1 MKMMSMHNK
10 HTLDVIQVDAF
21 TDKPFGGNPAAVIM
35 DADHV
40 SEETMHK
47 IAREMNVRETVFASK
62 SRVADFK
69 FRYMTPKSEIGFSG
83 HPTIA
88 AFHALVE
95 EGRIELVSDVTMVR
109 LETNTGILD
118 IEIVRN
124 ESTGHHEIQI
134 THKKPQFMDTYDP
147 KDYAEALGLSL
158 VDIHSPN
165 PLQTVSTGTPHLM
178 MPVSTSR
185 SLDRIKPNWDRLKEL
200 QADSDYVSMSVFT
213 RDTREP
219 TSDAQVRHFAP
230 ALGVY
235 EDPVSG
241 SAAGSLGSY
250 IIRYGFME
258 ATYPVTSIVIEQGH
272 YVERPGKIFVEVRG
286 DQEGIDQVKVSG
298 TAITV
303 VKGKLHF

>member
-1 MKMMSMHNK
+1 MKHE
-10 HTLDVIQVDAF
+10 HTLNVIQVDAF
-21 TDKPFGGNPAAVIM
+21 TDTPFGGNPAAIVLE
-35 DADHV
+35 ADHI
-40 SEETMHK
+40 SEKTMRK
-47 IAREMNVRETVFASK
+47 ISREMNVRETVFISK
-62 SRVADFK
+62 SRVADFR
-69 FRYMTPKSEIGFSG
+69 FRYMTPKSEINFSG

-88 AFHALVE
+88 AFVALVE
-95 EGRIELVSDVTMVR
+95 EGLIEIVSDVTNVR
-109 LETNTGILD
+109 LETNSGILD

-147 KDYAEALGLSL
+147 KDYTEALGLSL
-158 VDIHSPN
+158 ADIHSPN

-178 MPVSTSR
+178 IPVSTSR

-200 QADSDYVSMSVFT
+200 QAGSDYVSLSVFT
-213 RDTREP
+213 RDTREA

-230 ALGVY
+230 SLGVY

-250 IIRYGFME
+250 IIKYGLME

-286 DQEGIDQVKVSG
+286 NQERIDQVKVSG
-298 TAITV
+298 TGVTV
-303 VKGKLHF
+303 MKGKLYF

>member
-1 MKMMSMHNK
+1 MQSK

-21 TDKPFGGNPAAVIM
+21 TDTPFGGNPAAVVLG
-35 DADHV
+35 ADHV
-40 SEETMHK
+40 SEKTMYK
-47 IAREMNVRETVFASK
+47 IAREMNVRETVFISK
-62 SRVADFK
+62 SQVADFR

-88 AFHALVE
+88 AFHALVQ
-95 EGRIELVSDVTMVR
+95 EGHIELISDVTMVR
-109 LETNTGILD
+109 LETNTGVLD

-124 ESTGHHEIQI
+124 ESTGRHEIQI
-134 THKKPQFMDTYDP
+134 THNKPQFMDTYDP
-147 KDYAEALGLSL
+147 KDYVEALGLSL
-158 VDIHSPN
+158 ADFHSPN

-200 QADSDYVSMSVFT
+200 QADSDYVSLSVFT

-241 SAAGSLGSY
+241 SGAGSLGSY
-250 IIRYGFME
+250 LIRYGLME
-258 ATYPVTSIVIEQGH
+258 ATYPVTSIVVEQGH

-286 DQEGIDQVKVSG
+286 DHEGIDQVKVSG
-298 TAITV
+298 TAVTV
-303 VKGKLHF
+303 IKGKLQF

>member
-1 MKMMSMHNK
+1 MSMS
-10 HTLDVIQVDAF
+10 HTNSLDVIQVDAF
-21 TDKPFGGNPAAVIM
+21 TDTPFGGNPACVIL
-35 DADHV
+35 DADRIN
-40 SEETMHK
+40 EKTMHI
-47 IAREMNVRETVFASK
+47 IAREMNARETVFVSK
-62 SRVADFK
+62 SQVADFR

-88 AFHALVE
+88 AFSALVE
-95 EGRIELVSDVTMVR
+95 EGRLELVRDVTPVR
-109 LETNTGILD
+109 LETSSGILD

-124 ESTGHHEIQI
+124 EATGLHEIQI

-158 VDIHSPN
+158 ADIHSPN

-200 QADSDYVSMSVFT
+200 QADSDYVSLSVFT

-219 TSDAQVRHFAP
+219 TSDAQVRHFGP
-230 ALGVY
+230 AFGIY

-250 IIRYGFME
+250 LIKYGLME
-258 ATYPVTSIVIEQGH
+258 STYPVTSIVIEQGH

-286 DQEGIDQVKVSG
+286 DQEDIEQVKVSG
-298 TAITV
+298 TGVIV
-303 VKGKLHF
+303 MKGTLHF

>member
-1 MKMMSMHNK
+1 MFKK
-10 HTLDVIQVDAF
+10 HALDVIQVDTF
-21 TDKPFGGNPAAVIM
+21 TDKPFGGNPAAVVLN
-35 DADHV
+35 ADHV
-40 SEETMHK
+40 SERNMHK
-47 IAREMNVRETVFASK
+47 IAREMNVRETVFVSK
-62 SRVADFK
+62 SQGADFR

-95 EGRIELVSDVTMVR
+95 EGSIDLVSDVTMVR
-109 LETNTGILD
+109 LEISTGILD
-118 IEIVRN
+118 VEIVRN
-124 ESTGHHEIQI
+124 ESTRQHEIQI

-147 KDYAEALGLSL
+147 KDYVDALGLSL
-158 VDIHSPN
+158 ADIHSPN

-178 MPVSTSR
+178 IPVSTSR
-185 SLDRIKPNWDRLKEL
+185 SLDRIKPNWARLKEL
-200 QADSDYVSMSVFT
+200 QSGSDYVSLSVFT

-250 IIRYGFME
+250 IIKYGLME

-286 DQEGIDQVKVSG
+286 NQEGIDQVKVSG
-298 TAITV
+298 TGITV
-303 VKGKLHF
+303 MKGKLYF

>member
-1 MKMMSMHNK
+1 MIKK
-10 HTLDVIQVDAF
+10 EALDVIQVDSF
-21 TDKPFGGNPAAVIM
+21 TDKPFGGNPAVVVLH
-35 DADHV
+35 ADHV
-40 SEETMHK
+40 SEKTMHN
-47 IAREMNVRETVFASK
+47 IAREMNVRETVFVSK
-62 SRVADFK
+62 SQVADFR
-69 FRYMTPKSEIGFSG
+69 FRFMTPKSEIGFSG

-95 EGRIELVSDVTMVR
+95 EGLIDLVHDVTMVR
-109 LETNTGILD
+109 LETSTGILD

-124 ESTGHHEIQI
+124 ESTRQHEIQV
-134 THKKPQFMDTYDP
+134 THKKPLFMDTYDP
-147 KDYAEALGLSL
+147 KDYVDALGLSL
-158 VDIHSPN
+158 ADIHSPN

-178 MPVSTSR
+178 IPVSTSR
-185 SLDRIKPNWDRLKEL
+185 SLDRIKPNWNRLKEL
-200 QADSDYVSMSVFT
+200 QAESDYVSLSVFT

-230 ALGVY
+230 SLGVY

-250 IIRYGFME
+250 IIKYGLME

-286 DQEGIDQVKVSG
+286 NQERIDQVKVSG
-298 TAITV
+298 TGVTV
-303 VKGKLHF
+303 MKGKLYF

>member
-1 MKMMSMHNK
+1 MSMSKQHQ
-10 HTLDVIQVDAF
+10 LDVIQVDTF
-21 TDKPFGGNPAAVIM
+21 TDVPFGGNPAAVVL

-40 SEETMHK
+40 NEKTMHK
-47 IAREMNVRETVFASK
+47 IAREMNVRETVFVSK
-62 SRVADFK
+62 SRVADFR

-95 EGRIELVSDVTMVR
+95 SGQIDLIRDVTNVR
-109 LETNTGILD
+109 LETNTGVLD
-118 IEIVRN
+118 IELVKN
-124 ESTGHHEIQI
+124 ESTGRHEIQI
-134 THKKPQFMDTYDP
+134 THKKPKFMDTYDP
-147 KDYAEALGLSL
+147 KDYTEALGLSL
-158 VDIHSPN
+158 ADIHSPN

-178 MPVSTSR
+178 VPVSTSR
-185 SLDRIKPNWDRLKEL
+185 SLDRIKPNWNRLKEL
-200 QADSDYVSMSVFT
+200 QAGSDYVSLSVFT

-250 IIRYGFME
+250 IIKYGLME
-258 ATYPVTSIVIEQGH
+258 VTYPVTSIVIEQGH

-286 DQEGIDQVKVSG
+286 DQEGIEQVKVSG
-298 TAITV
+298 TGVTV
-303 VKGKLHF
+303 MKGALYF

>member
-1 MKMMSMHNK
+1 MFMLKKN
-10 HTLDVIQVDAF
+10 TLDVIQVDAF

-47 IAREMNVRETVFASK
+47 IAREMNVRETVFVSK

-95 EGRIELVSDVTMVR
+95 EGRIELISDVTMVR
-109 LETNTGILD
+109 LETNSGILD

-158 VDIHSPN
+158 ADIHSPN

-185 SLDRIKPNWDRLKEL
+185 SLDRIQPNWDRLKEL
-200 QADSDYVSMSVFT
+200 QDDSDYVSLSVFT

-286 DQEGIDQVKVSG
+286 DQEGIEQVKVSG
-298 TAITV
+298 TGVTV
-303 VKGKLHF
+303 VKGKLQF

>member
-1 MKMMSMHNK
+1 MKQK
-10 HTLDVIQVDAF
+10 HSLDVIQVDAF
-21 TDKPFGGNPAAVIM
+21 TDTPFGGNPAAVVLA
-35 DADHV
+35 ADHV
-40 SEETMHK
+40 SDETMHK
-47 IAREMNVRETVFASK
+47 IAREMNVRETVFISK
-62 SRVADFK
+62 SRVADFR
-69 FRYMTPKSEIGFSG
+69 FRYMTPKSEIDFSG

-95 EGRIELVSDVTMVR
+95 VGRIDLLQDVTMTR
-109 LETNTGILD
+109 LETNTGVLD
-118 IEIVRN
+118 IDIVRN

-134 THKKPQFMDTYDP
+134 THKKPQFLNTYDP

-158 VDIHSPN
+158 ADIYSPN

-178 MPVSTSR
+178 IPVSTQR
-185 SLDRIKPNWDRLKEL
+185 SLDRIKPNWDRLKVL
-200 QADSDYVSMSVFT
+200 QADSDYVSLSVFT

-219 TSDAQVRHFAP
+219 TSDAQVRHFGP
-230 ALGVY
+230 AVGVY

-258 ATYPVTSIVIEQGH
+258 TPFPVTSIVIEQGH
-272 YVERPGKIFVEVRG
+272 YVDRPGKIFVEVRG

-298 TAITV
+298 TGVTV
-303 VKGKLHF
+303 LKGTIHF

>member
-1 MKMMSMHNK
+1 MLMKQK
-10 HTLDVIQVDAF
+10 HSLDVIQVDAF
-21 TDKPFGGNPAAVIM
+21 TDKPFGGNPAAVVLG
-35 DADHV
+35 ADYV
-40 SEETMHK
+40 SEETMYK
-47 IAREMNVRETVFASK
+47 IAREMNVRETVFVSK
-62 SRVADFK
+62 SRTADFR

-95 EGRIELVSDVTMVR
+95 VGKIDLLQDVTMTR

-118 IEIVRN
+118 IEIVKN

-147 KDYAEALGLSL
+147 KDYVEALGLSL

-178 MPVSTSR
+178 MPVSTQR
-185 SLDRIKPNWDRLKEL
+185 SLDRINPNWDRLKEL
-200 QADSDYVSMSVFT
+200 QAESDYVSLSVFT
-213 RDTREP
+213 RDTRDP
-219 TSDAQVRHFAP
+219 TSDAQVRHFGP
-230 ALGVY
+230 AVGVY

-250 IIRYGFME
+250 LIRYGFME

-272 YVERPGKIFVEVRG
+272 YVERPGRIFVEVRG

-298 TAITV
+298 TAVTV
-303 VKGKLHF
+303 MKGKLHF

>member
-1 MKMMSMHNK
+1 MQSK

-21 TDKPFGGNPAAVIM
+21 TDKPFGGNPADVVLG
-35 DADHV
+35 ADHV
-40 SEETMHK
+40 SDSTMSM
-47 IAREMNVRETVFASK
+47 IAREMNVRETVFVSK
-62 SRVADFK
+62 SQVADFK
-69 FRYMTPKSEIGFSG
+69 FRYMTPKREIGFSG

-95 EGRIELVSDVTMVR
+95 EGYIELVKDVTMVS
-109 LETNTGILD
+109 LETNAGVLD
-118 IEIVRN
+118 VEIVRN

-134 THKKPQFMDTYDP
+134 THKKPKFMETYDP

-158 VDIHSPN
+158 ADIHSPN

-200 QADSDYVSMSVFT
+200 QADSDYVSLSVFT

-219 TSDAQVRHFAP
+219 TSDAQVRHFGP
-230 ALGVY
+230 AVGIY

-250 IIRYGFME
+250 LIRYGFME
-258 ATYPVTSIVIEQGH
+258 VTYPVTSIIIEQGH
-272 YVERPGKIFVEVRG
+272 YLDRPGKIFVEVRG
-286 DQEGIDQVKVSG
+286 DQDNIEQVKVSG
-298 TAITV
+298 TGITV
-303 VKGKLHF
+303 MRGTLHF

>member
-1 MKMMSMHNK
+1 MKRIR
-10 HTLDVIQVDAF
+10 TLDVIQVDAF
-21 TDKPFGGNPAAVIM
+21 TDTPFGGNPAAVVL
-35 DADHV
+35 DAGHV
-40 SEETMHK
+40 SEKTMHK
-47 IAREMNVRETVFASK
+47 IAREMNVRETVFVSK
-62 SRVADFK
+62 SKVADFR

-88 AFHALVE
+88 AFQALVE
-95 EGRIELVSDVTMVR
+95 DGRVELLGDVTMVR

-124 ESTGHHEIQI
+124 ESTNRHEIQI
-134 THKKPQFMDTYDP
+134 THNKPQFMDTYDP

-158 VDIHSPN
+158 ADIHSPN

-178 MPVSTSR
+178 VPVSTSR
-185 SLDRIKPNWDRLKEL
+185 SLDRIKPDWNRLKEL
-200 QADSDYVSMSVFT
+200 QTDSDYVSLSVFT

-250 IIRYGFME
+250 IIRYGLME
-258 ATYPVTSIVIEQGH
+258 ASYPVTSIVIEQGH

-298 TAITV
+298 TAV
-303 VKGKLHF
+303 SVLKGKLHF

>member
-1 MKMMSMHNK
+1 MLMSRK
-10 HTLDVIQVDAF
+10 HALDVIQVDAF
-21 TDKPFGGNPAAVIM
+21 TDTPFGGNPAAVVL

-40 SEETMHK
+40 SEKTMHK
-47 IAREMNVRETVFASK
+47 IAREMNVRETVFVSK
-62 SRVADFK
+62 SEVADFH
-69 FRYMTPKSEIGFSG
+69 FRYMTPKSQIGFSG

-95 EGRIELVSDVTMVR
+95 VGYIELVSDITTVR
-109 LETNTGILD
+109 LETSSGILD

-147 KDYAEALGLSL
+147 KEYVDALGLSL
-158 VDIHSPN
+158 ADIHSPN

-178 MPVSTSR
+178 VPVSTSR
-185 SLDRIKPNWDRLKEL
+185 SLDKIKPNWNRLKEL
-200 QADSDYVSMSVFT
+200 QANSDYVSMSVFT

-250 IIRYGFME
+250 LIKYGLME

-286 DQEGIDQVKVSG
+286 NQEGIDQVKVSG
-298 TAITV
+298 TGV
-303 VKGKLHF
+303 SVMKGKIFF

>member
-1 MKMMSMHNK
+1 MSMYNN
-10 HTLDVIQVDAF
+10 HTLNVIQVDAF
-21 TDKPFGGNPAAVIM
+21 TDKPFGGNPAAVVL
-35 DADHV
+35 DADRV
-40 SEETMHK
+40 SEKTMNK
-47 IAREMNVRETVFASK
+47 IAREMNVTETVFVSK
-62 SRVADFK
+62 SQVADFR
-69 FRYMTPKSEIGFSG
+69 FRYMTPKREIGFSG

-95 EGRIELVSDVTMVR
+95 EGYIEIVRDVTTVR

-124 ESTGHHEIQI
+124 ESTGHPEIQI
-134 THKKPQFMDTYDP
+134 THKKPQFLETYDP
-147 KDYAEALGLSL
+147 KEYAEALGLSL
-158 VDIHSPN
+158 ADILSPN

-200 QADSDYVSMSVFT
+200 QANSDYVSLSVFT

-219 TSDAQVRHFAP
+219 TSDAQVRHFGP
-230 ALGVY
+230 AFGIY

-250 IIRYGFME
+250 IIRYGLME
-258 ATYPVTSIVIEQGH
+258 TTYPVTSIVIEQGH
-272 YVERPGKIFVEVRG
+272 YVDRPGKIFVEVRG
-286 DQEGIDQVKVSG
+286 NQENIEQVKVSG
-298 TAITV
+298 TAVTMM
-303 VKGKLHF
+303 KGTLYVQD

>member
-1 MKMMSMHNK
+1 MHNK

-21 TDKPFGGNPAAVIM
+21 TDSPFGGNPAAVLL
-35 DADHV
+35 DTDHV
-40 SEETMHK
+40 SEKTMYK
-47 IAREMNVRETVFASK
+47 IAREMNVRETVFISK

-69 FRYMTPKSEIGFSG
+69 FRYMTPKSEIAFSG

-95 EGRIELVSDVTMVR
+95 EGSIELVSDVTMVR
-109 LETNTGILD
+109 LETNTGVLD

-158 VDIHSPN
+158 ADIHSPN

-200 QADSDYVSMSVFT
+200 QANSDYVSMSVFT

-250 IIRYGFME
+250 IIKYGLME

-286 DQEGIDQVKVSG
+286 DQEGIEQVKVSG
-298 TAITV
+298 TGVTV

>member
-1 MKMMSMHNK
+1 MSRK
-10 HTLDVIQVDAF
+10 HALDVIQVDAF
-21 TDKPFGGNPAAVIM
+21 TDTPFGGNPAAVVL

-40 SEETMHK
+40 SEKTMNK
-47 IAREMNVRETVFASK
+47 IAREMNVRETVFVSK
-62 SRVADFK
+62 SNVADFH
-69 FRYMTPKSEIGFSG
+69 FRYMTPKSQIGFSG

-95 EGRIELVSDVTMVR
+95 EGYIELVSDITMVR
-109 LETNTGILD
+109 LETSGGILD

-147 KDYAEALGLSL
+147 KEYVDALGLSL
-158 VDIHSPN
+158 ADIHSPN

-178 MPVSTSR
+178 VPVSTSR
-185 SLDRIKPNWDRLKEL
+185 SLDKIKPNWDRLKEL
-200 QADSDYVSMSVFT
+200 QTTSDYVSMSVFT

-250 IIRYGFME
+250 LIKYGLME

-286 DQEGIDQVKVSG
+286 NQEGIDQVKVSG
-298 TAITV
+298 TGVTV
-303 VKGKLHF
+303 MKGKLYF